1 MAFIK
6 EECEDIRIADV
17 FTLVKEEPED
27 PIGGSSVWNS
37 CSFLRNSVTDLL
49 ESWADEFSSG
59 EEFDPESQSDLNS
72 KTELHLERSISNTTE
87 NSLEPCMTTER
98 KSSSLNV
105 TGDSLIHN
113 LSSSPDLSP
122 GSITKAEDENT
133 TIKTEERD
141 ASIPEDTA
149 SDSVS
154 SSKGITTKGG
164 ENFCFVCGKPQ
175 IKIARHFKVHKH
187 ENTEIARALSLPAH
201 SKKRKELLQ
210 MLRNKGNFMHNN
222 DVLKKGS
229 GALKVKRRS
238 VKRTANKYTYCVHC
252 RGMFVCE
259 VLKRHMKNCSAKR
272 VHQEALG
279 AQGPA
284 EVANA
289 AIPVCSSV
297 SESHS
302 FQSVPDSPESLDKDL
317 LLGNKFDP
325 ESQSDLNSKT
335 ELDLERTI
343 SNTIENSLEPCM
355 TTERKSSSL
364 NITGDSLIHNLSSL
378 PDLSPSSITKAE
390 DKNTSIKRE
399 ERDTSIPEDT
409 ASDSVSS
416 SKGITTRG
424 GENFCFVCGK
434 PQIKIARHFKVH
446 KRDNAEIARALS
458 LPAHSK
464 KRKEL
469 LQMLRNKG
477 NFMHNNDVLKKGS
490 GALKVKRHSVKR
502 TANKYTYCVHCRG
515 MFIREE
521 LWRHM
526 KKCSAKRDHQETL
539 GAQGPAEV
547 AKAAIPVCSS
557 VCDSQS
563 FQSKSVPDLPESLDK
578 DLLRGNEFVPESQ
591 SDLNSKTEQDL
602 ERSISNTT
610 ENSLEPCIT
619 TERKSSS
626 LNVTAEDLLIHN
638 LSSSPDLTPSSIT
651 KAEDENTT
659 IKREER
665 DTSIPEDTAS
675 DSVSS
680 SKCIT
685 TRGGENFCFVCRKP
699 QIKIGRHFKV
709 HKRDNA
715 EIARALSLPAHS
727 KKRKELL
734 QMLRNKGNFMH
745 NNDVL
750 KKGSGALKV
759 KRHSVK
765 RTANKYTYC
774 VHCRGMFIREE
785 LWRHTKKC
793 SAKRDHQEA
802 LGAQGPAEVAKAAIP
817 VCSSVCDSQSFQ
829 SKSVPDLPECLDKD
843 LLRGNEFVPE
853 SQSDLNSKTEQDL
866 ERTNSNTT
874 ENSLEPCMTTE
885 RKSSSLNITAEDSL
899 IHNLSSSSDLSPSS
913 ITKAENENTTI
924 KTEER
929 DASIPEDTASDS
941 VLPSKGITTRGGE
954 NFCFVCGKP
963 QIKIAR
969 HFIVHKR
976 DNAEIARALSLP
988 AHSKKRKEL
997 LQMLRNKGNFMHNND
1012 VLKKG
1017 SGALKVKRRSVKQ
1030 ASNKYTYCVY
1040 CRGMFIRQELKRHMK
1055 NCSAK
1060 RDHLGALGPAE
1071 VAKAVIPVCSAV
1083 LESHSFHKKS
1093 VPGLS
1098 ESCEQELPSVEE
1110 FVPESQSGL
1119 NSNTE
1124 LDLERSTSNTTEN
1137 LLEPCMTSEKK
1148 ASSLNITA
1156 GDSLIHNLSFS
1167 PDLSPSSFIE
1177 AEDENTTNKREERD
1191 TSIPEDTASDS
1202 VSSSKGITTRGGE
1215 NFCFVCGKPQIK
1227 IARHFI
1233 VHKRDNAEIARA
1245 LSLPAHSKKRKEL
1258 LQMLRNKGNFMH
1270 NNEVLKKGSGALKVK
1285 RHSVKQ
1291 ASNKYTYCVYCRG
1304 MFIRQEL
1311 WRHMRNCSAKRDHQE
1326 TLGALGLAEV
1336 AKAAFPVCSS
1346 VWYSHSF
1353 QSKSVPILTSKRG
1366 RKGLVKRVWTTS
1378 EV

>member
-817 VCSSVCDSQSFQ
+817 VCS
-829 SKSVPDLPECLDKD
+829 
-843 LLRGNEFVPE
+843 
-853 SQSDLNSKTEQDL
+853 
-866 ERTNSNTT
+866 
-874 ENSLEPCMTTE
+874 
-885 RKSSSLNITAEDSL
+885 
-899 IHNLSSSSDLSPSS
+899 
-913 ITKAENENTTI
+913 
-924 KTEER
+924 
-929 DASIPEDTASDS
+929 
-941 VLPSKGITTRGGE
+941 
-954 NFCFVCGKP
+954 
-963 QIKIAR
+963 
-969 HFIVHKR
+969 
-976 DNAEIARALSLP
+976 
-988 AHSKKRKEL
+988 
-997 LQMLRNKGNFMHNND
+997 
-1012 VLKKG
+1012 
-1017 SGALKVKRRSVKQ
+1017 
-1030 ASNKYTYCVY
+1030 
-1040 CRGMFIRQELKRHMK
+1040 
-1055 NCSAK
+1055 
-1060 RDHLGALGPAE
+1060 
-1071 VAKAVIPVCSAV
+1071 AV

-1353 QSKSVPILTSKRG
+1353 QSKSVPDLPESWDKELSSVEEFVPDSQSGLNSNTELDLERSISNSTENSLDPCITIEKSSSLNITAGDSLIHRMSFSPNSSPSIITEAENENTTNKSDERNRSIPEDTANDSVSSLKGVTTVSGGGKNFCFVCGKPQIKLARHFKVHKREDAEIARALSLPAHSKK
-1366 RKGLVKRVWTTS
+1366 RKELLQMLRNKGNFMHNNDVLKKGSGALKVKRHSVKQASNRYTYCVHCRGMFVRHELKRHMKKCS
-1378 EV
+1378 AKRDHQEALGPAEVAKAAFSSTV

>member
-302 FQSVPDSPESLDKDL
+302 FQ
-317 LLGNKFDP
+317 
-325 ESQSDLNSKT
+325 
-335 ELDLERTI
+335 
-343 SNTIENSLEPCM
+343 
-355 TTERKSSSL
+355 
-364 NITGDSLIHNLSSL
+364 
-378 PDLSPSSITKAE
+378 
-390 DKNTSIKRE
+390 
-399 ERDTSIPEDT
+399 
-409 ASDSVSS
+409 
-416 SKGITTRG
+416 
-424 GENFCFVCGK
+424 
-434 PQIKIARHFKVH
+434 
-446 KRDNAEIARALS
+446 
-458 LPAHSK
+458 
-464 KRKEL
+464 
-469 LQMLRNKG
+469 
-477 NFMHNNDVLKKGS
+477 
-490 GALKVKRHSVKR
+490 
-502 TANKYTYCVHCRG
+502 
-515 MFIREE
+515 
-521 LWRHM
+521 
-526 KKCSAKRDHQETL
+526 
-539 GAQGPAEV
+539 
-547 AKAAIPVCSS
+547 
-557 VCDSQS
+557 
-563 FQSKSVPDLPESLDK
+563 SVPDLPESLDK

-1353 QSKSVPILTSKRG
+1353 QSKSVPDLPESWDKELSSVEEFVPDSQSGLNSNTELDLERSISNSTENSLDPCITIEKSSSLNITAGDSLIHRMSFSPNSSPSIITEAENENTTNKSDERNRSIPEDTANDSVSSLKGVTTVSGGGKNFCFVCGKPQIKLARHFKVHKREDAEIARALSLPAHSKK
-1366 RKGLVKRVWTTS
+1366 RKELLQMLRNKGNFMHNNDVLKKGSGALKVKRHSVKQASNRYTYCVHCRGMFVRHELKRHMKKCS
-1378 EV
+1378 AKRDHQEALGPAEVAKAAFSSTV

>member
-563 FQSKSVPDLPESLDK
+563 FQSKSVPDLPE
-578 DLLRGNEFVPESQ
+578 
-591 SDLNSKTEQDL
+591 
-602 ERSISNTT
+602 
-610 ENSLEPCIT
+610 
-619 TERKSSS
+619 
-626 LNVTAEDLLIHN
+626 
-638 LSSSPDLTPSSIT
+638 
-651 KAEDENTT
+651 
-659 IKREER
+659 
-665 DTSIPEDTAS
+665 
-675 DSVSS
+675 
-680 SKCIT
+680 
-685 TRGGENFCFVCRKP
+685 
-699 QIKIGRHFKV
+699 
-709 HKRDNA
+709 
-715 EIARALSLPAHS
+715 
-727 KKRKELL
+727 
-734 QMLRNKGNFMH
+734 
-745 NNDVL
+745 
-750 KKGSGALKV
+750 
-759 KRHSVK
+759 
-765 RTANKYTYC
+765 
-774 VHCRGMFIREE
+774 
-785 LWRHTKKC
+785 
-793 SAKRDHQEA
+793 
-802 LGAQGPAEVAKAAIP
+802 
-817 VCSSVCDSQSFQ
+817 
-829 SKSVPDLPECLDKD
+829 CLDKD

-1353 QSKSVPILTSKRG
+1353 QSKSVPDLPESWDKELSSVEEFVPDSQSGLNSNTELDLERSISNSTENSLDPCITIEKSSSLNITAGDSLIHRMSFSPNSSPSIITEAENENTTNKSDERNRSIPEDTANDSVSSLKGVTTVSGGGKNFCFVCGKPQIKLARHFKVHKREDAEIARALSLPAHSKK
-1366 RKGLVKRVWTTS
+1366 RKELLQMLRNKGNFMHNNDVLKKGSGALKVKRHSVKQASNRYTYCVHCRGMFVRHELKRHMKKCS
-1378 EV
+1378 AKRDHQEALGPAEVAKAAFSSTV